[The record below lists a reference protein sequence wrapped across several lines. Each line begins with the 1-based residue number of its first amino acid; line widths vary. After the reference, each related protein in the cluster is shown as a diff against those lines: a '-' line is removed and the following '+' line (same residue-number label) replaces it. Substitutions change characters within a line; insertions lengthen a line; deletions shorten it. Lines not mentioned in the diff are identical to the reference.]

1 MKMIVI
7 IKFAKIIKWT
17 NFLIYLFLQVLVKLI
32 FNMSIL
38 REKIMKKL
46 FILSSCLLYLSC
58 STVCFADDVISESDL
73 FTPQEIQQWENE
85 ALDKLEE
92 APIVFDK
99 EENDLAKEN
108 SATISGINGKKLG
121 TWSWR
126 DGVICIT
133 DSHAKSPL
141 FNNGH
146 AGIVAAAPYYDSV
159 IEANPS
165 DGVQPKYGSWGS
177 RFSGNTIVQVGVKS
191 TTVAQ
196 DRKAAQWAAKQ
207 IGKLYNSSFTNINTR
222 STFYC
227 SQLVWAA
234 YKDTT
239 GVDIGTAAWGTA
251 IHPFE
256 LINSKT
262 QVIYRNRTS

>member
-1 MKMIVI
+1 
-7 IKFAKIIKWT
+7 
-17 NFLIYLFLQVLVKLI
+17 
-32 FNMSIL
+32 
-38 REKIMKKL
+38 MKKL
-46 FILSSCLLYLSC
+46 FILSSSLLCLSC
-58 STVCFADDVISESDL
+58 STIGFANDDVTSESDL
-73 FTPQEIQQWENE
+73 FTPQQIQQWESE
-85 ALDKLEE
+85 ALDRLEE
-92 APIVFDK
+92 APIVSDK
-99 EENDLAKEN
+99 EENG
-108 SATISGINGKKLG
+108 ATISGINGKKFG

-133 DSHAKSPL
+133 DSYAKSPL

-159 IEANPS
+159 IEANPA
-165 DGVQPKYGSWGS
+165 DGVQPKYGSWES
-177 RFSGNTIVQVGVKS
+177 AARFSGNTIVQVGVKS

-207 IGKLYNSSFTNINTR
+207 IGKPYNRSFTNINTR
-222 STFYC
+222 SSFYC